1 MECYVYIHVMR
12 MLRPHIALAL
22 ALMLGLTSLT
32 LAMARGQA
40 PAAGTIE
47 ICSGM
52 GLQVITVDAEGNPVG
67 APHVCPDAIAA
78 FVSVDAP
85 EPKLPVRR
93 VANGERLNTAWE
105 VSVAEADCLRA
116 TARGPPV
123 FV

>member
-1 MECYVYIHVMR
+1 MQ

-22 ALMLGLTSLT
+22 ALMLGLTSLS

-52 GLQVITVDAEGNPVG
+52 GLQVIAVDAEGNPVG

-85 EPKLPVRR
+85 EPRLPLRR
-93 VANGERLNTAWE
+93 LADGERLTVPQD
-105 VSVAEADCLRA
+105 VSLAEAERLRA